1 MRFKR
6 LRSALVAALLSAAA
20 TSASAGSIFL
30 TGHDVDLHDNQEGFS
45 TVILDYL
52 RGAGTS
58 SEIAR
63 PTYRVGFLTG
73 NSGSADNPPGFTV
86 DRRTVSSFS
95 DAAAFG
101 AWLSGLNA
109 LEVAS
114 HVSCGGCSL
123 TDADSA
129 RLNSWAAQITAFF
142 NAGGDIWA
150 NTSGT
155 SSSYYGFLPPSAAA
169 SGPAISGASGFTATA
184 EGVAIGIQPDMIN
197 GFQTHNRFTSFAAGF
212 TVFETRGSEIIS
224 IGLRD
229 ARIEDGGITIPGG
242 GVTPPVVTPP
252 PTGSVPTAPVSALFA
267 IGAAAAAL
275 SSRRRS

>member
-1 MRFKR
+1 MTFKR
-6 LRSALVAALLSAAA
+6 LRSALALALLSAAA

-30 TGHDVDLHDNQEGFS
+30 TGHDVDLHDNQNGFS

-52 RGAGTS
+52 RGAGTP

-63 PTYRVGFLTG
+63 PAYRVGFLTG
-73 NSGSADNPPGFTV
+73 NSGVADNPPGFTV
-86 DRRTVSSFS
+86 DRRTVSSFA
-95 DAAAFG
+95 DASAFG

-129 RLNSWAAQITAFF
+129 RLNSWAPQVTSFF

-155 SSSYYGFLPPSAAA
+155 SGTYYGFLPPSAAA
-169 SGPAISGASGFTATA
+169 SGPAISGSSGFTATP
-184 EGVAIGIQPDMIN
+184 EGVAIGILPDMIN
-197 GFQTHNRFTSFAAGF
+197 GFQTHNRFTSFTSSF

-242 GVTPPVVTPP
+242 GTTPPVVTP
-252 PTGSVPTAPVSALFA
+252 PTGSVPTAPVSALLA
-267 IGAAAAAL
+267 VGMAAAVL
-275 SSRRRS
+275 SNRRRRP